1 MAALHM
7 ALIKKASLWDDLSVC
22 GAVRVEGGWVAT
34 QKPVNC
40 SLLCMCIVMGVAH
53 HALKS
58 HSVEVLGPVVPEDVG
73 CAVGAGSTPVLDLR
87 HLKHRRM
94 VRETY
99 FKDLLNVFHFSHIT
113 KALYGL
119 INSASK
125 HYLRAHEFRDH
136 GHPNKPCVKLN
147 KIAL

>member
-1 MAALHM
+1 M
-7 ALIKKASLWDDLSVC
+7 C
-22 GAVRVEGGWVAT
+22 GAVRIEGGWVAT
-34 QKPVNC
+34 QRPVNC

-119 INSASK
+119 INSANK
-125 HYLRAHEFRDH
+125 HIFQRHKSSGTTDISINLKSCIIKTVINTLKGQSFA
-136 GHPNKPCVKLN
+136 K
-147 KIAL
+147 